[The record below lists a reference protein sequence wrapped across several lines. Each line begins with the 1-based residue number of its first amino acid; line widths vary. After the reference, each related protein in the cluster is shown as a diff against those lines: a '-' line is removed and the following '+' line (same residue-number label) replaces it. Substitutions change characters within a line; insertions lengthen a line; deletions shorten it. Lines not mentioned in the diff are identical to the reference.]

1 MPAVRKTVTDD
12 VALSMVSPGTEP
24 LMQHRTSVT
33 LDLTVSSR
41 ADLSQ
46 RRAEMRAWLGQWVG
60 DRESDDVVLACGE
73 AIDNGLEHGKP
84 PVRVKLDWDDGGILN
99 VVVRDAG
106 AWSVSASVPPRGL
119 GLPIMMALMDN
130 VTVDTTEGT
139 AVRLSRRL

>member
-1 MPAVRKTVTDD
+1 M
-12 VALSMVSPGTEP
+12 E
-24 LMQHRTSVT
+24 RTSVS
-33 LDLTVSSR
+33 LALTVSSR

-46 RRAEMRAWLGQWVG
+46 RRAEMRAWIRQRVD

-84 PVRVKLDWDDGGILN
+84 PVTVELDWSDGGELS

-106 AWSVSASVPPRGL
+106 TWRVSPAQPSRGL

-130 VTVDTTEGT
+130 VTVDTTDGT

>member
-1 MPAVRKTVTDD
+1 MRAARKAVIDD
-12 VALSMVSPGTEP
+12 VAVSMVSPGTDP
-24 LMQHRTSVT
+24 LMQHQTSVS
-33 LDLTVSSR
+33 LDLTVGSR

-46 RRAEMRAWLGQWVG
+46 RRAEIRAWIGQWVG

-84 PVRVKLDWDDGGILN
+84 PVTVKLDWTDGGLLN

-106 AWSVSASVPPRGL
+106 AWSVSAAVPPRGL

>member
-1 MPAVRKTVTDD
+1 MEQPTFVS
-12 VALSMVSPGTEP
+12 LS
-24 LMQHRTSVT
+24 
-33 LDLTVSSR
+33 LTVSSR

-46 RRAEMRAWLGQWVG
+46 RRAEMRAWIRQRVG

-84 PVRVKLDWDDGGILN
+84 PVTVKLNWAEGDILR
-99 VVVRDAG
+99 VVVHDAG
-106 AWSVSASVPPRGL
+106 SWRVSAAPPRGL

-130 VTVDTTEGT
+130 VTVDTTDGT

>member
-1 MPAVRKTVTDD
+1 MGTI
-12 VALSMVSPGTEP
+12 SPGTGH
-24 LMQHRTSVT
+24 LMEQRTSVS
-33 LDLTVSSR
+33 LVLTVSSR

-46 RRAEMRAWLGQWVG
+46 RRADMRAWVRQRVG

-84 PVRVKLDWDDGGILN
+84 PVTVRLDWDDDDILT

-106 AWSVSASVPPRGL
+106 AWRVSAALPPRGL

-130 VTVDTTEGT
+130 VTVDTTDGT